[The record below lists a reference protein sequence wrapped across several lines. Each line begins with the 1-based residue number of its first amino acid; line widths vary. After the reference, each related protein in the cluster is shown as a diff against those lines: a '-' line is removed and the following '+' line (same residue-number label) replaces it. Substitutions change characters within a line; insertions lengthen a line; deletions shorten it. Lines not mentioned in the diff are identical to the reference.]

1 MEQYLIWKELLQ
13 NRQTEHLVKWWQE
26 FYVYFYQAFIEG
38 DRWVQYLKGVGT
50 TLLVTALALVIGIVL
65 GVVVAIIRTAHDQQR
80 PGKKNFLLG
89 IVNGICKVYVTII
102 RGTPMMVQLLI
113 MGFVIFK
120 SSRNFTYVG
129 ALTLGINSG
138 AYVAEIIRGGLMSLD
153 PGQAEAGR
161 SLGLNYFDTMRF
173 IVVPQAFKAILPS
186 LGNEFIILLKDTS
199 LITVIGGKEL
209 VYAAQA
215 IYGRTYEQMFPLIG
229 IAIVYLILVL
239 IFSYLQSILERRLR
253 QSDRR

>member
-1 MEQYLIWKELLQ
+1 MQATYEAWKILTRAGEA
-13 NRQTEHLVKWWQE
+13 TGWQK
-26 FYVYFYQAFIEG
+26 FYVYFYQAFLEN
-38 DRWVQYLKGVGT
+38 DRWKQYLDGVGT
-50 TLLVTALALVIGIVL
+50 TLLVTALALAIGIVL
-65 GVVVAIIRTAHDQQR
+65 GVLVAIIRTAHDQQR
-80 PGKKNFLLG
+80 PGRKNPFLG
-89 IVNGICKVYVTII
+89 ILNSICQVYVTVI

-113 MGFVIFK
+113 MGFVIFS
-120 SSRNFTYVG
+120 SSRNYTMVG

-138 AYVAEIIRGGLMSLD
+138 AYVAEIIRGGLMALD

-161 SLGLNYFDTMRF
+161 SLGLNYIDTMRF
-173 IVVPQAFKAILPS
+173 IVIPQAFKAILPS

-215 IYGRTYEQMFPLIG
+215 IYGRTYEQMYPLIG
-229 IAIVYLILVL
+229 IACVYLVLVI
-239 IFSYLQSILERRLR
+239 IFSYLVSLLERRLR

>member
-1 MEQYLIWKELLQ
+1 MENYLLWKDMMRDVTQ
-13 NRQTEHLVKWWQE
+13 AHLVEWWQE

-38 DRWVQYLKGVGT
+38 DRWKQYLSGVGT
-50 TLLVTALALVIGIVL
+50 TLMVTAMALVIGIVL
-65 GVVVAIIRTAHDQQR
+65 GVIVAMIRTAHDQQR
-80 PGKKNFLLG
+80 VGRRNPALGVVNF
-89 IVNGICKVYVTII
+89 ICKIYVTVI

-120 SSRNFTYVG
+120 TSRNYTMVG

-153 PGQAEAGR
+153 PGQMEAGH
-161 SLGLNYFDTMRF
+161 SLGLNYIDTMRF
-173 IVVPQAFKAILPS
+173 VVIPQAFKAILPS
-186 LGNEFIILLKDTS
+186 LGNEFIVLLKDTS
-199 LITVIGGKEL
+199 LINIIGGKEL

-215 IYGRTYEQMFPLIG
+215 IYGRTFEQMFPLVG
-229 IAIVYLILVL
+229 VAIVYLVLVM
-239 IFSYLQSILERRLR
+239 IFTWLVGKLERRLR

>member
-1 MEQYLIWKELLQ
+1 MAQYEAWRVLLQ
-13 NRQTEHLVKWWQE
+13 SGEATGWQE
-26 FYVYFYQAFIEG
+26 FYVKFFQAFIVG
-38 DRWVQYLKGVGT
+38 DRWKQYLNGVGT
-50 TLLVTALALVIGIVL
+50 TLMVTALALAIGIIL
-65 GVVVAIIRTAHDQQR
+65 GVLVAMVRTAHDQQR
-80 PGKKNFLLG
+80 PGHKNLFLG
-89 IVNGICKVYVTII
+89 ILNGICQVYVTII

-113 MGFVIFK
+113 MGFVIFS
-120 SSRNFTYVG
+120 SSRNYTMVG

-138 AYVAEIIRGGLMSLD
+138 AYVAEIIRGGLMALD

-161 SLGLNYFDTMRF
+161 SLGLNYIDTMRF
-173 IVVPQAFKAILPS
+173 IVIPQAFKAILPS

-229 IAIVYLILVL
+229 IACVYLVLVI
-239 IFSYLQSILERRLR
+239 IFTWLVGLLERRLR

>member
-38 DRWVQYLKGVGT
+38 DRWMQYLKGVGT

-65 GVVVAIIRTAHDQQR
+65 GVMVAIVRTAHDQQR
-80 PGKKNFLLG
+80 PGKHNPLLG
-89 IVNGICKVYVTII
+89 IINGICKIYVTII

-215 IYGRTYEQMFPLIG
+215 IYGRTYEQMYPLIG

>member
-13 NRQTEHLVKWWQE
+13 SRQTEHLVKWWQE

-65 GVVVAIIRTAHDQQR
+65 GVLVAIIRTAHDQQR
-80 PGKKNFLLG
+80 PGKHNFLLG

-215 IYGRTYEQMFPLIG
+215 IYGRTYEQMFPLVG